1 MGYFV
6 NRGLSDIGG
15 IFFPWF

>member
-15 IFFPWF
+15 IFFSWF